1 MRITRLLV
9 VTGLAISAAGL
20 GCGPNE
26 VDMGAGGSNPTP
38 SGTVTPTPT
47 PSATPNPAMFDAVQ
61 AFLEIGGTP
70 NRANCGQ
77 ATCHI
82 PPTGTGPFA
91 LYTAAG
97 TAAADKDKNR
107 IQLSCLPN
115 IDNYVPEGLVISTFC
130 NPNGTAQTAPQHA
143 GRTNLTN
150 ADCAA
155 LFSWL
160 QSGTGTPED
169 CP

>member
-1 MRITRLLV
+1 MRITSVLV
-9 VTGLAISAAGL
+9 IAAMALTGAVV
-20 GCGPNE
+20 GCGANE
-26 VDMGAGGSNPTP
+26 VDMGEGGANPTP
-38 SGTVTPTPT
+38 TVTVTPT

-61 AFLEIGGTP
+61 TFLEIGGTP

-82 PPTGTGPFA
+82 PPTGAGPFA
-91 LYTAAG
+91 LYTTTG
-97 TAAADKDKNR
+97 TATADKDKNR
-107 IQLSCLPN
+107 IQLSCSPN

-155 LFSWL
+155 IFAWL
-160 QSGTGTPED
+160 QSGEGTPEA